1 MESMSVFTFR
11 KKMLTKKIRFFGF
24 STFFNIH
31 YHTCSDV
38 LVDLAGRVHKKNAE
52 ISVIWEYFGL
62 KFSEMESAMR
72 CATCEHNYGAVF
84 CEDFEVVTTLSR
96 ISIKC

>member
-62 KFSEMESAMR
+62 KFSEMER
-72 CATCEHNYGAVF
+72 NRLLLLV
-84 CEDFEVVTTLSR
+84 
-96 ISIKC
+96 SITMVRFFFNFNAS